1 LGLGRVTQLGKS
13 GCGGSSFLGAD
24 DLTGIT
30 HIEVDVWV
38 IFRRLSPNALKL
50 AAANAARGLGTR
62 SMTQSAVHGS
72 PSEGSIS
79 TR

>member
-1 LGLGRVTQLGKS
+1 
-13 GCGGSSFLGAD
+13 
-24 DLTGIT
+24 
-30 HIEVDVWV
+30 VDN
-38 IFRRLSPNALKL
+38 FAS
-50 AAANAARGLGTR
+50 AARGLGAR

>member
-1 LGLGRVTQLGKS
+1 MWRL
-13 GCGGSSFLGAD
+13 
-24 DLTGIT
+24 
-30 HIEVDVWV
+30 WV
-38 IFRRLSPNALKL
+38 ILRRLSPNALKL